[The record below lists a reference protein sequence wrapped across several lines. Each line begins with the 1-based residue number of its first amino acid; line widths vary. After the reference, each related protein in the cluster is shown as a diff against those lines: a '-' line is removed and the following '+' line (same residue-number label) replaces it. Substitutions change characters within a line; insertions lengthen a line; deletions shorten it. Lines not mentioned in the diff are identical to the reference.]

1 MSKDPKMENKG
12 ENHMTSAAAFVEGG
26 VQESS
31 DDACSICLEEF
42 NDSDPSTVIF
52 VSLFAGTSFTYSAF
66 LNGILIVHR
75 FSINVSVKFIFWLF
89 LHISHVLKQFPP
101 DLICRCQR
109 SSHCPMCWQPISLK
123 DPTGQELFEGVEQ
136 ERNWRDTPSR
146 NVNTIRHQS
155 IGNFGFQSLR
165 MEERILQNLAIVASI
180 ERRHRRGQMEGR
192 GTQQLDHDQSQ
203 FLLFSNQQVVPSSI
217 FGLGVERGDNP
228 NAMHMSSQSNP
239 ITSNEDEPLQQ
250 TQQLQNE
257 SSTNSRSD
265 TNGLEMQSFSDTLR
279 SKFNALS
286 TRYKESISK
295 GTRDWKERLFSRN
308 SSMSELGLN
317 ARKKM
322 NPGIASVSQ
331 SMNNRVVDTYFS
343 NNLEDSSMVYSR
355 EIDHVEVRGEDSSC
369 NNNRATASS
378 TSSHSN

>member
-1 MSKDPKMENKG
+1 MENKG

-42 NDSDPSTVIF
+42 NDSDPSTVTVCRHEF
-52 VSLFAGTSFTYSAF
+52 HLQC
-66 LNGILIVHR
+66 
-75 FSINVSVKFIFWLF
+75 
-89 LHISHVLKQFPP
+89 VLEW
-101 DLICRCQR
+101 CQR

-146 NVNTIRHQS
+146 NVNTIHHQS

-203 FLLFSNQQVVPSSI
+203 FLLFSNQQ
-217 FGLGVERGDNP
+217 
-228 NAMHMSSQSNP
+228 
-239 ITSNEDEPLQQ
+239 

-295 GTRDWKERLFSRN
+295 NTRDWKERLFSRN

-331 SMNNRVVDTYFS
+331 SMNNRVVNTNFS
-343 NNLEDSSMVYSR
+343 NNLEDSSMVNSR
-355 EIDHVEVRGEDSSC
+355 EIDHVKRGEDSSC
-369 NNNRATASS
+369 NNNTATVSS